1 VIPGTDYAAR
11 LSPRR
16 LVLTTVAVMSGMFL
30 AALDGTVVATAMPT
44 VILDLHGLDHY
55 AWVFSAY
62 LLTEIVTIPLWGKL
76 ADTRGRKFAFLT
88 GMTIFLV
95 GSALAGLSQSM
106 PQLIAFRAL
115 QGIGAGSLLTVAQTI
130 VGDLFT
136 LEQRVRMQAAF
147 TAVFAVASIAG
158 PLVGGF
164 LTDHLSWRWV
174 FYVNLPA
181 GAVAGCLIGF
191 AMLEPLVHRVRH
203 TFDWAGMATL
213 TGATGLL
220 LYALESGGRDHP
232 WASPVIVG
240 CLAASAVLVVAF
252 LACERRAPEPL
263 LPLAIFANPVVRAAA
278 ITSVVV
284 GMTMFAVVSFLPL
297 FMQTVIGTSATGA
310 GRILTPLMLGFV
322 VASLFGGRLLLRT
335 GYRQVMTLGTTAVV
349 VGLALIAR
357 LGTES
362 TSGEVARD
370 LVVLGLGM
378 GLVTM
383 CVIVA
388 AQNAVGRAQLGVVTS
403 TVNFTRHL
411 GGVVGVAIAGA
422 IVLNGLAGR
431 LARALPAGAPPV
443 DELLRSSSGLGGL
456 DPGTAG
462 IVRQAFSA
470 SLHEAFLAA
479 LVLGV
484 LAAAT
489 TLLMPRGRPDDL
501 RHRPARE
508 PAAPATAEAA
518 A

>member
-1 VIPGTDYAAR
+1 
-11 LSPRR
+11 
-16 LVLTTVAVMSGMFL
+16 
-30 AALDGTVVATAMPT
+30 
-44 VILDLHGLDHY
+44 
-55 AWVFSAY
+55 
-62 LLTEIVTIPLWGKL
+62 
-76 ADTRGRKFAFLT
+76 
-88 GMTIFLV
+88 
-95 GSALAGLSQSM
+95 
-106 PQLIAFRAL
+106 
-115 QGIGAGSLLTVAQTI
+115 
-130 VGDLFT
+130 
-136 LEQRVRMQAAF
+136 
-147 TAVFAVASIAG
+147 
-158 PLVGGF
+158 
-164 LTDHLSWRWV
+164 
-174 FYVNLPA
+174 
-181 GAVAGCLIGF
+181 
-191 AMLEPLVHRVRH
+191 
-203 TFDWAGMATL
+203 
-213 TGATGLL
+213 
-220 LYALESGGRDHP
+220 
-232 WASPVIVG
+232 
-240 CLAASAVLVVAF
+240 VLVVAF

-278 ITSVVV
+278 ITSVVI

-322 VASLFGGRLLLRT
+322 VASLFGGRVLLRT
-335 GYRQVMTLGTTAVV
+335 GYRQVMALGTTAVV

-508 PAAPATAEAA
+508 PAALATAEAA